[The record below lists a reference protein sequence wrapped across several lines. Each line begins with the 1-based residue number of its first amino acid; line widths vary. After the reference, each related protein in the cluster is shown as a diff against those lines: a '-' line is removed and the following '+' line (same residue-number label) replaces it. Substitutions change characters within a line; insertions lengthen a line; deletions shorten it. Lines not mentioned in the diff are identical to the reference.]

1 MAAIIGL
8 VFVLPTFHFDI
19 DYVQTSLL
27 RESILDH
34 RGNIFLIPLRFLG
47 KIGHF
52 GPCPYLPLRL
62 NSSNL
67 LN

>member
-27 RESILDH
+27 RESILAH
-34 RGNIFLIPLRFLG
+34 RGNIFLIPPAFPG
-47 KIGHF
+47 KNSTFPALVLICLF
-52 GPCPYLPLRL
+52 G
-62 NSSNL
+62 SFFIIH
-67 LN
+67 